1 MAAQLEDGFTR
12 IANEIL
18 DHLMKTRLNGTQ
30 NSIIQCVIRNTYG
43 FQRKSHDMALS
54 FISTATGIHKD
65 LIKRELDKLI
75 EFKVILVF
83 KEATFRSSREI
94 GMNKN
99 VSDWLVYSKP
109 NSRESTKQST
119 LDELVPEQSTK
130 QSTLRVDQSVYQERK
145 SFKEIKDNIYS
156 LFEKWNSL
164 NIVNHRKM
172 TPQIELQLKMKL
184 GTYSPDELIH
194 AMEEYE
200 HILKSDDYV
209 LTTKWG
215 LEDFLSKS
223 HYEKFLPDREPRVN
237 YLKNQNSFGS
247 SKIAQTGQAAQND
260 IAAKRQRHT
269 DIEIARNR
277 WISEGNEPDDF
288 RYAY

>member
-43 FQRKSHDMALS
+43 FQRKSHEMALS
-54 FISTATGIHKD
+54 FISNATGIHKD
-65 LIKRELDKLI
+65 LIKREIDKLI
-75 EFKVILVF
+75 KFKVIQVF
-83 KEATFRSSREI
+83 KEADFRSTREI
-94 GMNKN
+94 GINKN
-99 VSDWLVYSKP
+99 TSDWEVYSKP
-109 NSRESTKQST
+109 NSRESAKQST
-119 LDELVPEQSTK
+119 LDGLVTEQSTK